1 MTNVLTNTLKNRQY
15 VFAARPEDEATAG
28 CFGQVETVLP
38 ALKPG
43 QILCRN
49 LWLSV
54 DPYLR
59 LKMHDRESY
68 TPPLQI
74 GEAIPGNSV
83 AQVVTSADP
92 AFEAGDMVA
101 ISGGWQEYAVVRA
114 AHAKRVDPAL
124 SRPQSWLGALGMTGF
139 TAYGGLLS
147 IGQPKAGE
155 TVVVSAAAGAVGSLV
170 GQIARQLGCRVV
182 GIAGGPEK
190 CARVVADFG
199 FDACVD
205 YRAEGF
211 AGALAAACPKGV
223 DVYFENVGGKVAAAV
238 MPLLNMFA
246 RIPVCGL
253 ISQYDGQSG
262 TDPKALEEF
271 MRWVLVRRLTL
282 RGFIVYDLYQNH
294 PEFTDT
300 MAGWL
305 RSGAIREEF
314 NLHSGFDQVVPAF
327 LGMLKGAG
335 FGKTLVQIAE
345 PV

>member
-1 MTNVLTNTLKNRQY
+1 MTNALKNRQY
-15 VFAARPEDEATAG
+15 VFAARPEDQATAAR
-28 CFGQVETVLP
+28 FGLVETDLP
-38 ALKPG
+38 EPETG

-74 GEAIPGNSV
+74 GEAIPGTSV
-83 AQVVTSADP
+83 AQVVTSTDP
-92 AFEAGDMVA
+92 AFQAGDLVA
-101 ISGGWQEYAVVRA
+101 IAGGWQEYAVVKA
-114 AHAKRVDPAL
+114 SGAQRVDPAL
-124 SRPQSWLGALGMTGF
+124 SRPESWLGALGMTGF
-139 TAYGGLLS
+139 TAYGGLIS

-155 TVVVSAAAGAVGSLV
+155 TVVVSAAGGAVGSLV
-170 GQIARQLGCRVV
+170 GQIARQMGCRVV

-190 CARVVADFG
+190 CRRTVERFG

-205 YRAEGF
+205 YRATNFPE
-211 AGALAAACPKGV
+211 ALADACPNGI
-223 DVYFENVGGKVAAAV
+223 DVYFENVGGRVSAAA

-246 RIPVCGL
+246 RVPVCGL

-262 TDPKALEEF
+262 TDPNALEEF

-282 RGFIVYDLYQNH
+282 RGFIVYDLYKNH
-294 PEFTDT
+294 PEFTQT

-305 RSGAIREEF
+305 RDGKIREEF
-314 NLHSGFDQVVPAF
+314 NLHQGFDQVVPAF
-327 LGMLKGAG
+327 LSMLKGKS

>member
-1 MTNVLTNTLKNRQY
+1 MTNALKNRQY
-15 VFAARPEDEATAG
+15 VFAARPEDEATAA
-28 CFGQVETVLP
+28 CFDLIDTHLP
-38 ALKPG
+38 EPEPG

-74 GEAIPGNSV
+74 GEAIPGTSV

-92 AFEAGDMVA
+92 AFHAGDLVA
-101 ISGGWQEYAVVRA
+101 IAGGWQDFALVKA
-114 AHAKRVDPAL
+114 SQAQRVDPAL
-124 SRPQSWLGALGMTGF
+124 SRPESWLGALGMTGF
-139 TAYGGLLS
+139 TAYAGLIS

-155 TVVVSAAAGAVGSLV
+155 TVVVSAAGGAVGSLV

-182 GIAGGPEK
+182 GIAGGAEK
-190 CARVVADFG
+190 CRRTVERFG

-205 YRAEGF
+205 YRSANF
-211 AGALAAACPKGV
+211 PDALAAACPAGI
-223 DVYFENVGGKVAAAV
+223 DVYFENVGGAVSAAV
-238 MPLLNMFA
+238 VPLLNMFA

-253 ISQYDGQSG
+253 ISQYNGQSG
-262 TDPKALEEF
+262 TDPNALEEF

-282 RGFIVYDLYQNH
+282 RGFIVYDLYKNH
-294 PEFTDT
+294 PEFTQT

-305 RSGAIREEF
+305 REGKVREEF
-314 NLHSGFDQVVPAF
+314 NLHQGFEQVVPAF
-327 LGMLKGAG
+327 LSMLKGQS

>member
-1 MTNVLTNTLKNRQY
+1 MTKPLMNRQY
-15 VFAARPEDEATAG
+15 VFAARPDEQATAE
-28 CFGQVETVLP
+28 CFGQIETEVRAP
-38 ALKPG
+38 QPG
-43 QILCRN
+43 EILCRN

-74 GEAIPGNSV
+74 GEAIPGSSV
-83 AQVVTSADP
+83 AQVIATADP
-92 AFEAGDMVA
+92 AYQEGDLVA
-101 ISGGWQEYAVVRA
+101 IQGGWQEYAIVRA
-114 AHAKRVDPAL
+114 KHAQRVDPAL
-124 SRPQSWLGALGMTGF
+124 SRPESWLGALGMTGF

-190 CARVVADFG
+190 CARTVERFG

-205 YRAEGF
+205 YRADDF
-211 AGALAAACPKGV
+211 PVALAAACPDGV
-223 DVYFENVGGKVAAAV
+223 DVYFENVGGKVSAAV
-238 MPLLNMFA
+238 TPLLNMFA

-294 PEFTDT
+294 PEFTET
-300 MAGWL
+300 MANWL
-305 RSGAIREEF
+305 RAGKIREEF
-314 NLHSGFDQVVPAF
+314 NLHEGFDQVVPAF
-327 LGMLKGAG
+327 LGMLKGQG
-335 FGKTLVQIAE
+335 FGKTLVRLAE

>member
-1 MTNVLTNTLKNRQY
+1 MTSALKNRQY
-15 VFAARPEDEATAG
+15 VFAARPEDQATAR
-28 CFGQVETVLP
+28 CFGLIETDP
-38 ALKPG
+38 HAPQPG
-43 QILCRN
+43 EIVCRN

-74 GEAIPGNSV
+74 GEAIPGTSV

-92 AFEAGDMVA
+92 AFQAGDLVA
-101 ISGGWQEYAVVRA
+101 IAGGWQEYAVVKASA
-114 AHAKRVDPAL
+114 AQRVDSAL
-124 SRPQSWLGALGMTGF
+124 SRPESWLGALGMTGF
-139 TAYGGLLS
+139 TAYGGLIS

-155 TVVVSAAAGAVGSLV
+155 TVVVSAAGGAVGSLV

-190 CARVVADFG
+190 CRRTVEHFG

-205 YRAEGF
+205 YRATDF
-211 AGALAAACPKGV
+211 PSALTDACPDGI
-223 DVYFENVGGKVAAAV
+223 DVYFENVGGKVSAAV
-238 MPLLNMFA
+238 VPLLNTFA

-253 ISQYDGQSG
+253 ISQYDGQAG
-262 TDPKALEEF
+262 TDPNALEEF

-282 RGFIVYDLYQNH
+282 RGFIVYDLYKNH
-294 PEFTDT
+294 PEFTQT
-300 MAGWL
+300 MGGWL
-305 RSGAIREEF
+305 REGKIREEF
-314 NLHSGFDQVVPAF
+314 NIHNGFDQVVPAF
-327 LGMLKGAG
+327 LAMLKGQS
-335 FGKTLVQIAE
+335 FGKSLVQIAE

>member
-1 MTNVLTNTLKNRQY
+1 MTANLKNRQY
-15 VFAARPEDEATAG
+15 VFAARPVDQVTAE
-28 CFGQVETVLP
+28 CFGQIEADVPTP
-38 ALKPG
+38 QPG
-43 QILCRN
+43 EILCRN

-92 AFEAGDMVA
+92 AFQVGDLVA
-101 ISGGWQEYAVVRA
+101 ISGGWQEYALVRA
-114 AHAKRVDPAL
+114 AHATRVDPAL
-124 SRPQSWLGALGMTGF
+124 SRPESWLGALGMTGF

-147 IGQPKAGE
+147 IGQPKKGE
-155 TVVVSAAAGAVGSLV
+155 TVVVPAAAGAVGSLV

-190 CARVVADFG
+190 CARTVEHFG
-199 FDACVD
+199 FDACID
-205 YRAEGF
+205 YRAEDF
-211 AGALAAACPKGV
+211 PSALAEACPDGV

-253 ISQYDGQSG
+253 IAQYDGQSG

-282 RGFIVYDLYQNH
+282 RGFIVYDLYKNH
-294 PEFTDT
+294 PEFTET

-305 RSGAIREEF
+305 RAGTIREEF
-314 NLHSGFDQVVPAF
+314 NTHEGFDQVVPAF
-327 LGMLKGAG
+327 VGMLKGAG
-335 FGKTLVQIAE
+335 FGKTIVRIADPE
-345 PV
+345 